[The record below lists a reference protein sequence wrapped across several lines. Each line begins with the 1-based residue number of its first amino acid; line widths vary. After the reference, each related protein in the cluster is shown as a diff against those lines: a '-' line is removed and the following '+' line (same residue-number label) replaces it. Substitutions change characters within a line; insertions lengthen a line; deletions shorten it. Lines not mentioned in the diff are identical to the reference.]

1 MNKSFASA
9 KSTASAVIGDNK
21 SNLVLMAKVELG
33 KTVLLQARVR
43 IGGVVP
49 MMFKG
54 YVKSKYAALV
64 IANVYA
70 FVQKFY
76 LADNQKA
83 ALLTDCVLKAAA
95 LELGA
100 SFDIPTVANDY
111 INNIFSGINLESL
124 GFGGEKKAEEVVE
137 D

>member
-1 MNKSFASA
+1 
-9 KSTASAVIGDNK
+9 
-21 SNLVLMAKVELG
+21 
-33 KTVLLQARVR
+33 
-43 IGGVVP
+43 

-54 YVKSKYAALV
+54 YVNSKYAALV
-64 IANVYA
+64 IANIYA

-111 INNIFSGINLESL
+111 INGIFAGINLENL
-124 GFGGEKKAEEVVE
+124 GFGGEKAAAAAEVAE
-137 D
+137 